1 MRLLLDTHALL
12 WALEAPASL
21 TPDARAAIENPRN
34 PVLVSA
40 ASAWEMGV
48 KVSVGKLRAPR
59 DLGDQL
65 REKRFTT
72 LPVTLEHGLRVGE
85 LPLLHRDPFDR
96 LLVAQAQLEGLT
108 IVTRDPR
115 IAAYDVETLA
125 A

>member
-1 MRLLLDTHALL
+1 VRLLLDTHALL
-12 WALEAPASL
+12 WALENPSL
-21 TPDARAAIENPRN
+21 LKAETRAAIERART

-40 ASAWEMGV
+40 ASAWEIGV
-48 KVSVGKLRAPR
+48 KLSVGKLRAPL
-59 DLGDQL
+59 DLTQQL
-65 REKRFTT
+65 RDKRFTP
-72 LPVTLEHGLRVGE
+72 LPVSVEHGLRVSE

>member
-1 MRLLLDTHALL
+1 VKLLLDTHVLL
-12 WALEAPASL
+12 WALEAPGSL
-21 TPDARAAIENPRN
+21 RPAAREAIENPRN

-48 KVSVGKLRAPR
+48 KTAIGKLRTP
-59 DLGDQL
+59 DDIVGQL
-65 REKRFTT
+65 RQKRFTP
-72 LPVTLEHGLRVGE
+72 LHVTVEHGIQVGR
-85 LPLLHRDPFDR
+85 LPLHHRDPFDR

-115 IAAYDVETLA
+115 IERYDVQTLA

>member
-12 WALEAPASL
+12 WALESPSSL
-21 TPDARAAIENPRN
+21 RAEARIAIENPRN

-40 ASAWEMGV
+40 ASAWELGV

-59 DLGDQL
+59 DLVDQL
-65 REKRFTT
+65 RQKRFTP
-72 LPVTLEHGLRVGE
+72 LPVTVDHGLRVGE
-85 LPLLHRDPFDR
+85 LPLLHNDPFDR

-115 IAAYDVETLA
+115 FEPYAVATMAA
-125 A
+125 

>member
-1 MRLLLDTHALL
+1 VRLLLDTHVLL

-21 TPDARAAIENPRN
+21 RDETRGAIENPRN
-34 PVLVSA
+34 PVLVST
-40 ASAWEMGV
+40 ASAWEIGV
-48 KVSVGKLRAPR
+48 KISVGKLHAPL
-59 DLGDQL
+59 DLVAQL
-65 REKRFTT
+65 REKRFTA
-72 LPVTLEHGLRVGE
+72 LPVTVEHGLRVGE
-85 LPLLHRDPFDR
+85 LPLLHKDPFDR